1 MSTNAVPAAPRF
13 PPALRVLERGWV
25 SSNNIVFLGRDEAAV
40 VDTGYVRHA
49 AQTVAL
55 VQHLLAGRPLARI
68 VNTHTHSDHVG
79 GNAALRRAYP
89 QATITIPAGDSEVI
103 RAWDQA
109 ALHLTTMGQEC
120 ERFMFDATF
129 ARDDTLTLGDLPWRV
144 VASPGHHM
152 ASLMLYC
159 AEEAILI
166 SADALWQNGFGV
178 MFPEIDGDPVSQGEA
193 FAAQRAT
200 LESIAALTVRA
211 VIPGHGAPF
220 ADVGAALERAFGRLA
235 YFETHPER
243 HARNG
248 LKVALSFLLM
258 IEGRIGLASLPA
270 RLAALPL
277 AVRINQDHYQLDAA
291 QLADFVIAELEKGG
305 AAHRADGWLVS
316 GKNPGIDAGTLPDKQ
331 QAATF

>member
-1 MSTNAVPAAPRF
+1 MTTSDAVPRF
-13 PPALRVLERGWV
+13 PPTLQVLERGWV
-25 SSNNIVFLGRDEAAV
+25 SSNCIVFQGRDDSAV

-49 AQTVAL
+49 HQTVAL

-68 VNTHTHSDHVG
+68 INTHTHSDHIG
-79 GNAALRRAYP
+79 GNAALQRAYP
-89 QATITIPAGDSEVI
+89 QARITIPANDADVI
-103 RAWDQA
+103 RHWDEA
-109 ALHLTTMGQEC
+109 ALHLSTMGQEC
-120 ERFMFDATF
+120 ARFMFDSTF
-129 ARDDTLTLGDLPWRV
+129 APGDTLTLGDLAWRV

-159 AEEAILI
+159 ADQGILI

-178 MFPEIDGDPVSQGEA
+178 IFPEIDGDPASQGDA

-200 LESIAALTVRA
+200 LNTIAALDVRV

-220 ADVGAALERAFGRLA
+220 TGVSAALERAFGRLT
-235 YFETHPER
+235 YFEARPER

-258 IEGRIGLASLPA
+258 IEGRIALASLPA

-277 AVRINQDHYQLDAA
+277 AMRINQDHYQLDAA
-291 QLADFVIAELEKGG
+291 QLASFVTTELEKGG

-316 GKNPGIDAGTLPDKQ
+316 GKLPEKQ
-331 QAATF
+331 KAATV